1 MECEICG
8 KEIIGK
14 PITTKIDG
22 SSMKVCK
29 DCSKFGK
36 IQRPPATRSNTNKTR
51 QRNHRRQSKPYSSP
65 KRTEPNYELVEDY
78 GKLIREKRE
87 QKKWSREDLGKKIN
101 EKVSVISKIETE
113 HMKPDT
119 KLAKKLERLLKIDLL
134 EDIDST
140 IEDNYKSRTM
150 QGSTIGDIAII
161 KKH

>member
-14 PITTKIDG
+14 PITIQIDG
-22 SSMKVCK
+22 SNMKVCK
-29 DCSKFGK
+29 DCSKYGK
-36 IQRPPATRSNTNKTR
+36 IQRQPVRLSNNKTK
-51 QRNHRRQSKPYSSP
+51 QRNRKKHNKPYSSP
-65 KRTEPNYELVEDY
+65 RRTEPNYELVEDY

-113 HMKPDT
+113 HMKPDI
-119 KLAKKLERLLKIDLL
+119 KLAKKLGRLLKIELL
-134 EDIDST
+134 EDMDRD

-150 QGSTIGDIAII
+150 HGSTIGDIAII

>member
-14 PITTKIDG
+14 PITIQIDG
-22 SSMKVCK
+22 TNMKVCK
-29 DCSKFGK
+29 SCSKYGK
-36 IQRPPATRSNTNKTR
+36 IQREPTKSYNNRPN
-51 QRNHRRQSKPYSSP
+51 QRNRKRYSKPYSSP
-65 KRTEPNYELVEDY
+65 RKTETNYELVEDY

-119 KLAKKLERLLKIDLL
+119 KLAKKLERLLKIELL
-134 EDIDST
+134 EDINDAM
-140 IEDNYKSRTM
+140 EDNYKSRIM

-161 KKH
+161 KKN

>member
-8 KEIIGK
+8 KEINGK
-14 PITTKIDG
+14 PITINIDG
-22 SSMKVCK
+22 STMKVCK
-29 DCSKFGK
+29 DCSKYGK
-36 IQRPPATRSNTNKTR
+36 IQRQPNKPHNKSKQANR
-51 QRNHRRQSKPYSSP
+51 RRQSKPYSSSR
-65 KRTEPNYELVEDY
+65 RTEPTYELVEDY

-87 QKKWSREDLGKKIN
+87 QNKWSREDLGKKIN

-134 EDIDST
+134 ENISSD

-150 QGSTIGDIAII
+150 HGSTIGDIAII
-161 KKH
+161 KKN